1 VRRRLEWFALATA
14 VLVSLLAMAGQAGA
28 TPQAGEIDVGSKD
41 GIELRRFLRDLIGA
55 AGRPEAQQPAAL
67 RRAFKR
73 HPAVYRWVIEGRDL
87 DQLIAEAGLDSFQP
101 AGMAQQ
107 GSEAYVDQQVARAA
121 KDNGLTGMVESA
133 LGGQS
138 ALAAIRAL
146 PLGNLPPDQMKAA
159 ADLIIDRVPDQQ
171 FHAMARDVNVAIG
184 DFKLTRTGAVAMLND
199 PDSRIDLPDLPPKQ
213 AERMQGLIQQYFDN
227 IAVED
232 KRAMLSALL
241 ALHPKATVVE
251 QLAVVLHSAGPVAQK
266 LFQLLGRNARS
277 PMVRQVM
284 NELKSSV
291 KPFPDRVAKKIVGKN
306 LGIDVDQ
313 EFTEFVRVGSA
324 SVGQVYRARQ
334 RSTGRLVAIKVLRP
348 GIRERAAREIETL
361 RGLTSAKFESDLIDT
376 MERKIGEELDLVVEA
391 RNLERGKVYNRAK
404 DGIEVPERVRA
415 FRPTRDVLV
424 MSFADGTG
432 LDKPVAGGTPLA
444 RGKNLERRGRALV
457 RLLQIVMEEGLTS
470 GVVHAD
476 LHGGNIHESDWER
489 GEVKL
494 APIDWGSMVEL
505 SIHERR
511 GFAGLAL
518 GVAARSPR
526 QVVAALH
533 QITPMS
539 AAQQRAVQD
548 AVAPVLHKDST
559 IDRRLVEVLGK
570 AIEQE
575 VHIPDGVTGFART
588 QTFLL
593 GQIADVNKELD
604 EVDPHGRL
612 QRFRAVSAAGWAGY
626 RVGSRDLLLHVAN
639 KIASHGHPPGQ
650 VVPAADRQPLIDGGG
665 LAEAVKRS
673 ALDATESHSHLAHAA
688 RIGKQA
694 VDSIMKNRPRLPF
707 GRRKAVPRARR
718 RR

>member
-1 VRRRLEWFALATA
+1 
-14 VLVSLLAMAGQAGA
+14 
-28 TPQAGEIDVGSKD
+28 
-41 GIELRRFLRDLIGA
+41 
-55 AGRPEAQQPAAL
+55 
-67 RRAFKR
+67 
-73 HPAVYRWVIEGRDL
+73 
-87 DQLIAEAGLDSFQP
+87 
-101 AGMAQQ
+101 
-107 GSEAYVDQQVARAA
+107 
-121 KDNGLTGMVESA
+121 
-133 LGGQS
+133 
-138 ALAAIRAL
+138 
-146 PLGNLPPDQMKAA
+146 
-159 ADLIIDRVPDQQ
+159 
-171 FHAMARDVNVAIG
+171 VNVAIG
-184 DFKLTRTGAVAMLND
+184 DFRLTRTSAVAMLND

-313 EFTEFVRVGSA
+313 EFSEFVRVGSA

-361 RGLTSAKFESDLIDT
+361 RGLTSATFESDLIDT

-404 DGIEVPERVRA
+404 GGIEVPERIRA

-424 MSFADGTG
+424 MSFAGGTG

-457 RLLQIVMEEGLTS
+457 RLLQTVMEEGLTS

-476 LHGGNIHESDWER
+476 LHGGNIHASDWEG

-518 GVAARSPR
+518 GVAAKSPR

-539 AAQQRAVQD
+539 AAQQRDVQD
-548 AVAPVLHKDST
+548 AVTPVLHKDNS

-570 AIEQE
+570 AIEHE

-626 RVGSRDLLLHVAN
+626 RVGTRDLLLHVAN
-639 KIASHGHPPGQ
+639 KIASRGHPPGH
-650 VVPAADRQPLIDGGG
+650 VVAAADRQPLIDGGG
-665 LAEAVKRS
+665 LVGAVKRS

-694 VDSIMKNRPRLPF
+694 ANAIMKKRSRLPF
-707 GRRKAVPRARR
+707 GKRKAVPKTRATR
-718 RR
+718 